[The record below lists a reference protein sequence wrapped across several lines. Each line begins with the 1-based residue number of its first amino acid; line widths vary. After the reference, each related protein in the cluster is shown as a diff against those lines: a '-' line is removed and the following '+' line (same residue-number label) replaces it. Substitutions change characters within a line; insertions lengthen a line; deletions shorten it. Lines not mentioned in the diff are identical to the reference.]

1 MRTPSSTITEGQP
14 GNGVRVVP
22 MLTAVAIEATDARAL
37 AQFWA
42 GALEWPLDEDASPG
56 PRMAPPPASLPAA
69 LRAADGPIGLV
80 FVPSARRKTR
90 KNRLHLDLSGAS
102 GQAREVARLLGLGA
116 TRADIGQGD
125 VPWDVLAD
133 PEGNEFCVLPGAESD
148 GHLAAICLDS
158 ADPDVQGPFWA
169 AATGWVVT
177 DQGDWGIR
185 LRSAADTGPALVMG
199 PPVAPKEGTNR
210 LQPCLVPAPGHDVAA
225 EIDRLLAAG
234 ASRVDGPAPWMLVDP
249 EGNEFRVAD
258 AAG

>member
-1 MRTPSSTITEGQP
+1 
-14 GNGVRVVP
+14 
-22 MLTAVAIEATDARAL
+22 MLTAVAIEATDTRAM

-42 GALEWPLDEDASPG
+42 RALEWPLDEDASPG
-56 PRMAPPPASLPAA
+56 PRVAGGA
-69 LRAADGPIGLV
+69 IGLL
-80 FVPSARRKTR
+80 FVPSARPKSR

-133 PEGNEFCVLPGAESD
+133 PEGNEFCVLPGADSD
-148 GHLAAICLDS
+148 DHLAAICLDS
-158 ADPDVQGPFWA
+158 ANPGVQGWFWA

-185 LRSAADTGPALVMG
+185 LRSAAGTGPTLVLG
-199 PPVAPKEGTNR
+199 PPVAPKTDRNR
-210 LQPCLVPAPGHDVAA
+210 LQPCLAPGPGHDVAA

-234 ASRVDGPAPWMLVDP
+234 ASRVDGPPQTLADP

-258 AAG
+258 GG